1 MSQNRRGPPPAL
13 KQQPQHQQRGQVSP
27 DASVTSPSTIQHAPV
42 TPSKLRTLHY
52 PGSSPE
58 ESSAPRDI
66 NESSENGADNETGT
80 HVQTSEHDPQK
91 RSPQASVT
99 SPTRP
104 QRHSREPS
112 EPNVRTRL
120 LSHKSSEQQN
130 NYGTEQSQ
138 RSSRPHSP
146 KSYGSSTSITSQNGF
161 GGIRAAQTLADDQD
175 AIHHT
180 LGDAV
185 TDGLLGGQ
193 RKNKPTPTHYL
204 AKRHGV
210 KHSRMI
216 YLFYYIPII
225 NWIRQYKWSYLQGDL
240 VAALTMASFYI
251 PMSLSYASNLGHIP
265 PINGLYAFVFNPVI
279 YAILGT
285 CPLMVVGPEAAGS
298 LLTGQAVRENI
309 NRGRHRDDS
318 AYQNAQIAGTV
329 TGLAGAIILLAG
341 ITRLGFLDNVLSRP
355 FLRGF
360 ISAIGIVILVDQL
373 IPEMGLAH
381 LAAHDPGGAAHGSS
395 LDKIIFLVE
404 NAGKAHGLT
413 CAVSF
418 GSFAIIMTLR
428 EMKRRLQSRINWVA
442 YVPDRFLVVV
452 LSAVF
457 AWKFDWASQGLE
469 IMGSIEAKGSAFKF
483 DFPFDWKSLTKTADA
498 FSTAFLIA
506 LLGFF
511 ESSVAAKSLAAGGD
525 NDEKGLKNITLS
537 PNRELVALGVA
548 NVVGGCFMALP
559 AFGGYGRSKV
569 NVSTGG
575 MTPMSSVFL
584 SIIAVICVLFLLPY
598 FEYIPKGVLSA
609 MISVVAWSLL
619 EEIPHD
625 LFFFLRIRGIQEL
638 SLMSIIFLVT
648 FFFDLKAG
656 IAVGI
661 GLSLLRLVRHST
673 RPRIQILGRVPGT
686 RGRFENAEV
695 WRAMQNH
702 NSHYHS
708 HGNSHTRQ
716 TSTAPTLCET
726 HPSTPMP
733 ELHDRNP
740 MDAITA
746 AIATPDP
753 TSINTQPATA
763 RSTTSNASATPPTP
777 SPPNNHHPPHPHPH
791 HNNDLLSSHSLEF
804 IPGTLIIKIPE
815 PLFFANT
822 GSLRA
827 RLSRL
832 EAHGTPSAHPALPRV
847 RSPDQN
853 RVVVFDVHGV
863 TSLDGAG
870 AQVLADVVRGYVERG
885 VGVWFSRLP
894 GVAWSTAGG
903 GGGGG
908 VLQGGMGGEAGGG
921 EGREGEGS
929 WEVDAGRR
937 RTFKAEGEVW
947 ELFRSSGI
955 VACVGGERHF
965 LNSVE
970 EAIDASEEEERRRA
984 QEAAF
989 GGNEEMG

>member
-1 MSQNRRGPPPAL
+1 MSQNRRGPPQAL
-13 KQQPQHQQRGQVSP
+13 QQQPQPQQQRGQVSS
-27 DASVTSPSTIQHAPV
+27 DASVTSPNAIQHAPV
-42 TPSKLRTLHY
+42 TPSRLRTLHY

-58 ESSAPRDI
+58 ESSALIDVNESPRD
-66 NESSENGADNETGT
+66 GADNETGP
-80 HVQTSEHDPQK
+80 HMQRSEHDPQK
-91 RSPQASVT
+91 RSSQALVT

-104 QRHSREPS
+104 QRRSREPS
-112 EPNVRTRL
+112 EPTARTRL
-120 LSHKSSEQQN
+120 LSQRSFEQQN

-138 RSSRPHSP
+138 RSPRPHSP
-146 KSYGSSTSITSQNGF
+146 KSHGSSTSVTSQNWF
-161 GGIRAAQTLADDQD
+161 GGIRTDQTLADDRD
-175 AIHHT
+175 AIHDT

-193 RKNKPTPTHYL
+193 RKNKPTATHYL
-204 AKRHGV
+204 AKRHGI
-210 KHSRMI
+210 KHS
-216 YLFYYIPII
+216 P
-225 NWIRQYKWSYLQGDL
+225 
-240 VAALTMASFYI
+240 
-251 PMSLSYASNLGHIP
+251 NLGHIP

-309 NRGRHRDDS
+309 NRGRHKDDS

-428 EMKRRLQSRINWVA
+428 EIKRRLQSRIHWVA

-469 IMGSIEAKGSAFKF
+469 IMGSIEAKGSPFKF

-525 NDEKGLKNITLS
+525 NDEKGLKNVTLS

-598 FEYIPKGVLSA
+598 FQYIPQKGVLSA

-625 LFFFLRIRGIQEL
+625 LFFFLRIRSIQEL

-702 NSHYHS
+702 GSHYHP

-716 TSTAPTLCET
+716 TSIAPTLCET

-733 ELHDRNP
+733 ELQDRNP
-740 MDAITA
+740 MDAITTA
-746 AIATPDP
+746 MAHPDP
-753 TSINTQPATA
+753 TSINTHPAPT
-763 RSTTSNASATPPTP
+763 TTSNASTTPPTP
-777 SPPNNHHPPHPHPH
+777 PLPNHYHQPNHDLSPAHA
-791 HNNDLLSSHSLEF
+791 LEF

-847 RSPDQN
+847 RSADQN

-894 GVAWSTAGG
+894 GVAW
-903 GGGGG
+903 
-908 VLQGGMGGEAGGG
+908 
-921 EGREGEGS
+921 RE
-929 WEVDAGRR
+929 
-937 RTFKAEGEVW
+937 T
-947 ELFRSSGI
+947 
-955 VACVGGERHF
+955 HF

-970 EAIDASEEEERRRA
+970 EAIDASEEERRRA
-984 QEAAF
+984 QEVASV
-989 GGNEEMG
+989 GDEEMG